1 MTHLYG
7 DGVHDDTAAIQER
20 IDDAGCE
27 LTLPPP
33 QAYYLISRPL
43 ELPSNFKLRLP
54 RFAEVRLAK
63 DSNCVMLKN
72 KTVNDRKER
81 TAELYGDE
89 IAGRS
94 EMLVYD
100 YINEYS
106 PDAPRRNIEVEGGVW
121 NLNNLEQSP
130 NPIWARLKRL
140 KCEPYIYSGFIFLF
154 YNVQNL
160 RITSLTLKDTSTF
173 ALVLDKVSY
182 YTVDNIT
189 FDFNYGNP
197 FAACMDG
204 IHICGNCH
212 YGEITN
218 IKGACYDDLVAIN
231 GDEGSSG
238 PITDLKVSGIYAEDC
253 HSAVR
258 FLSFKSPMERIHIS
272 DIYGTFYQYC
282 VSFSKYYLTSPS
294 PGLYDA
300 ITIDNVYASKARLLP
315 VYNKSANQPP
325 YPLIQVQSGV
335 KVKSLKISDTYRR
348 EYITPVETMHIYNG
362 AEVDSLIL
370 ENVST
375 ENHTGNG
382 EMPTLVNE
390 GIVKRLEAKNITE
403 NGEAIALG

>member
-7 DGVHDDTAAIQER
+7 DGVHDDTSAIQER
-20 IDDAGCE
+20 IDNAGCE
-27 LTLPPP
+27 LILPPP
-33 QAYYLISRPL
+33 QAFYLISKPL
-43 ELPSNFKLRLP
+43 ELPSNFKMCLP

-72 KTVNDRKER
+72 KMLKDRKER
-81 TAELYGDE
+81 TLELYGPE
-89 IAGRS
+89 IAERS

-106 PDAPRRNIEVEGGVW
+106 PDAPCYNIEVEGGIW

-130 NPIWARLKRL
+130 NPIWARIKHL
-140 KCEPYIYSGFIFLF
+140 KCEPYSYSGFIFLF

-160 RITSLTLKDTSTF
+160 RISSLTLKDTSTF
-173 ALVLDKVSY
+173 AMVLDKVSY

-212 YGEITN
+212 FGEITN
-218 IKGACYDDLVAIN
+218 LKGACYDDLVAIN

-238 PITDLKVSGIYAEDC
+238 PITNLKVSGIYAQDC

-258 FLSFKSPMERIHIS
+258 FLSFKSSMEKIHIS
-272 DIYGTFYQYC
+272 DIYGSFYQYC
-282 VSFSKYYLTSPS
+282 ISFSKYYMASPY

-300 ITIDNVYASKARLLP
+300 IAIDHVFASKAKLLP

-325 YPLIQVQSGV
+325 YPLIQVQPGV
-335 KVKSLKISDTYRR
+335 KIKNLKISDMYRR
-348 EYITPVETMHIYNG
+348 EYIIPVETIRIYEG
-362 AEVDSLIL
+362 GEVESLIL
-370 ENVST
+370 ENISI
-375 ENHTGNG
+375 ENYTQ
-382 EMPTLVNE
+382 EKDIPILVNN
-390 GIVKRLEAKNITE
+390 GTIRHLDTKNIME
-403 NGEAIALG
+403 NGEVVTL

>member
-81 TAELYGDE
+81 TAELYGNE

-106 PDAPRRNIEVEGGVW
+106 PDAPCRNIEVEGGVW

-182 YTVDNIT
+182 FTVDNIT

-282 VSFSKYYLTSPS
+282 VSFSKYYLTSPY

-370 ENVST
+370 EDIST

>member
-7 DGVHDDTAAIQER
+7 DGIHDDTIAIQEM
-20 IDDAGCE
+20 IDNAGCE
-27 LTLPPP
+27 LTLPSP
-33 QAYYLISRPL
+33 QAYYLISAPL
-43 ELPSNFKLRLP
+43 EIPSNFKLRLP

-63 DSNCVMLKN
+63 DSNCVMLRN
-72 KTVNDRKER
+72 KMVADRKER
-81 TAELYGDE
+81 TLELYGAE
-89 IAGRS
+89 IAARS

-106 PDAPRRNIEVEGGVW
+106 PDAPCCNIEVEGGIW

-130 NPIWARLKRL
+130 NPIWARLKHL
-140 KCEPYIYSGFIFLF
+140 KCEPYSYSGFIFLF
-154 YNVQNL
+154 YNVKNL
-160 RITSLTLKDTSTF
+160 RISSLTLKDTSTF
-173 ALVLDKVSY
+173 AMVLDKISY
-182 YTVDNIT
+182 YTVNDIT

-212 YGEITN
+212 FGEITN
-218 IKGACYDDLVAIN
+218 LKGACYDDLVAIN

-238 PITDLKVSGIYAEDC
+238 PITNLKVSGIYAEDC

-272 DIYGTFYQYC
+272 DIYGTFYQDC
-282 VSFSKYYLTSPS
+282 IGFSKYYLKSPY

-300 ITIDNVYASKARLLP
+300 IPIDHVYASKAKLLP

-335 KVKSLKISDTYRR
+335 KVKSLKISDMYRQ
-348 EYITPVETMHIYNG
+348 EHEIPVETIHICEG
-362 AEVDSLIL
+362 AEVDSLIM
-370 ENVST
+370 ENIST
-375 ENHTGNG
+375 ENHTQ
-382 EMPTLVNE
+382 EKDMPTLVNR
-390 GIVKRLEAKNITE
+390 GAIKRLEAKSIME
-403 NGEAIALG
+403 NGEAVAL

>member
-1 MTHLYG
+1 
-7 DGVHDDTAAIQER
+7 
-20 IDDAGCE
+20 
-27 LTLPPP
+27 
-33 QAYYLISRPL
+33 
-43 ELPSNFKLRLP
+43 LP

-106 PDAPRRNIEVEGGVW
+106 PDAPCRNIEVEGGVW

-182 YTVDNIT
+182 FTVDNIT

-282 VSFSKYYLTSPS
+282 VCFSKYYLTSPY